1 MKLVFLGKQQGI
13 GVGLCQ
19 FGLFILF
26 SAKPYRPDR
35 MDDKTRRQTIAFGY
49 FGFACAA
56 TAQSTA
62 LLQQLFA
69 CGTVYRTIYAATA
82 QQR

>member
-1 MKLVFLGKQQGI
+1 MEIVFLGKQQGI

-35 MDDKTRRQTIAFGY
+35 MNDITRRQTIAFGY

-56 TAQSTA
+56 TAQSAA
-62 LLQQLFA
+62 LVQQLFA
-69 CGTVYRTIYAATA
+69 RGAVYRTVYAATA

>member
-1 MKLVFLGKQQGI
+1 MEIVFLGKQQGI

-19 FGLFILF
+19 FSLFILL

-35 MDDKTRRQTIAFGY
+35 VDDKTRRQTIAFGY

-56 TAQSTA
+56 TTQSAA
-62 LLQQLFA
+62 LVQQLFA
-69 CGTVYRTIYAATA
+69 RGAVYCTVYAATA